1 VGRLP
6 EDLRLAQ
13 WAKAI
18 EDLGWAAWL
27 VDSDFRLVWTSSESD
42 QFLGS
47 PTEEELGYGRH
58 IVEAFTQEAWL
69 RITTPEGQLQVFQEV
84 VPYLLSK
91 VEGSQADLWERAP
104 THLAALLD
112 QIHRKPMPAVFST
125 SFDYVDPRGGPD
137 EPPYRVDLLIM
148 PIHDEHDQRIGI
160 LGISYMGVR
169 PTLVSLLARGQHEMY
184 ERMARLVQPK
194 ARQAAILFCDLQ
206 GSAELSRKLPTAAYF
221 RLIRRLWTD
230 IDTTVA
236 DNYGIVGKHAGDGA
250 SAFFL
255 VEDLG
260 SPSATA
266 AAAIA
271 TARTIHERSAAV
283 SKDVLA
289 SPCVMRVGLHWG
301 DTIYLGQLVP
311 GGRLDITA
319 LGDAVN
325 ECARIEEC
333 ATSGTTLASKE
344 LIERLDA
351 DHAAATGLDLERISY
366 RLVSELPVVSEKA
379 RRDIGGFAVAEV

>member
-1 VGRLP
+1 M
-6 EDLRLAQ
+6 
-13 WAKAI
+13 
-18 EDLGWAAWL
+18 EDLGWAGWMA
-27 VDSDFRLVWTSSESD
+27 DSELRLVWTSTEND

-58 IVEAFTQEAWL
+58 LLEALTQETWL
-69 RITTPEGQLQVFQEV
+69 RIATPDTQVRLFQELIPFQLQGLKDRGLPLPETL
-84 VPYLLSK
+84 P
-91 VEGSQADLWERAP
+91 A
-104 THLAALLD
+104 HLAALLD
-112 QIHRKPMPAVFST
+112 RIEPQPMPAVLPT
-125 SFDYVDPRGGPD
+125 SFDYVDPREGPD
-137 EPPYRVDLLIM
+137 ARPYPVHMLLM
-148 PIHDEHDQRIGI
+148 PIHDDRDERIGVMAVA
-160 LGISYMGVR
+160 YMGFR
-169 PTLVSLLARGQHEMY
+169 PTLVSLLARGDEAMY
-184 ERMARLVQPK
+184 ERMARLVHPK
-194 ARQAAILFCDLQ
+194 SRRAAILFRDLQ

-230 IDTTVA
+230 IDSTVA
-236 DNYGIVGKHAGDGA
+236 ANYGIVGKHAGDGA

-260 SPSATA
+260 SPSAAA

-271 TARTIHERSAAV
+271 TARTIHERSTAV

-344 LIERLDA
+344 LIERLNPD
-351 DHAAATGLDLERISY
+351 DAAATGIDLEGVSY
-366 RLVSELPVVSEKA
+366 QLVSELSAAPEKA
-379 RRDIGGFAVAEV
+379 KRNIGSFAVAEV